1 MNQKKI
7 ALFFTLL
14 ILLVTLDIFASE
26 MHNKD
31 VQWGDDE
38 ESLVRKYG
46 SPEHYFINPRHDFVG
61 IYYGGIERTYPSN
74 NPEFKDVPIKEM
86 FWNVNKDLNLTC
98 WLHYKNGKWIVISRV
113 YWPPGSKF

>member
-1 MNQKKI
+1 MIQKKI

-38 ESLVRKYG
+38 
-46 SPEHYFINPRHDFVG
+46 D
-61 IYYGGIERTYPSN
+61 
-74 NPEFKDVPIKEM
+74 
-86 FWNVNKDLNLTC
+86 
-98 WLHYKNGKWIVISRV
+98 SR
-113 YWPPGSKF
+113 